1 MLDDIFANNEKR
13 LRNLRKEYSAS
24 TVSSMVN
31 DQLKKKKIDETVT
44 GEEIDGFL
52 KVTRLGKNKALVP
65 YDVYKDAM
73 DFNGEPEPV

>member
-13 LRNLRKEYSAS
+13 LRNLRKEYSAD

-31 DQLKKKKIDETVT
+31 DQLEKKNIDEIVT
-44 GEEIDGFL
+44 GAEIDGFL

-65 YDVYKDAM
+65 YDAYRDAM
-73 DFNGEPEPV
+73 DFDGEPAPV

>member
-24 TVSSMVN
+24 TVASMVN

-52 KVTRLGKNKALVP
+52 KVTRLGKKKP
-65 YDVYKDAM
+65 
-73 DFNGEPEPV
+73 